1 MEEPPVKPSLIAYDV
16 GSAFPQIR
24 PGETRRDWMDQSP
37 DAFAYRCLPLT
48 IANGHGWEVLSDC
61 DVEAFWSGGQRPQDI
76 VMRVNRPG
84 TTTPVSHFG
93 AGVLTFHVNA
103 LLRTDPEVS
112 LWVGGP
118 PNAPKDGIAPL
129 TGIVETDWA
138 PMTFTM
144 NWRFTRPNHVIRFAP
159 GEPFCFFF
167 PLPRSLLPATAPE
180 IRPVGDNPEL
190 AREHRAWTEARSGFT
205 RGLNEPG
212 SKEQAS
218 KWQKHY
224 HQGRLPGSGE
234 RAPHHVTRAG
244 ARPFHRTDGRAL
256 TPEEQA

>member
-1 MEEPPVKPSLIAYDV
+1 MNDAPAKPSLIAYDL
-16 GSAFPQIR
+16 GGAFPEIR
-24 PGETRRDWMDQSP
+24 PGDTRRRWMDESP

-48 IANGHGWEVLSDC
+48 IANGHGWEVLADC

-84 TTTPVSHFG
+84 ATVPVSHFG
-93 AGVLTFHVNA
+93 AGVLTFH
-103 LLRTDPEVS
+103 LHTLIRTDPGVS

-144 NWRFTRPNHVIRFAP
+144 NWRFTRPNHVIRFEP

-167 PLPRSLLPATAPE
+167 PLPRGPVAAVEPE
-180 IRPVGDNPEL
+180 IRKLAENPALE
-190 AREHRAWTEARSGFT
+190 REHRAWSQGRSDFT
-205 RGLNEPG
+205 SALRTPG
-212 SKEQAS
+212 SSEQDA

-234 RAPHHVTRAG
+234 RVPHHATKAG
-244 ARPFHRTDGRAL
+244 ARPFRRGGGSS
-256 TPEEQA
+256 